1 MTPEDRDILRAEAA
15 IRIMAAMN
23 THAILP
29 PYMPP
34 GTRSEGEAE
43 TEQKKLYRQAA
54 RRAEFAVREANALIA
69 ELVAHEEFDPS
80 QPTIENLVAEGVAR
94 GGQILSCKHGRAS
107 FEPCEK
113 CDAEAAAGTPEGGK
127 TPEPA

>member
-15 IRIMAAMN
+15 VAIMAAMN

-29 PYMPP
+29 PYFPP
-34 GTRSEGEAE
+34 GARSEGEDAA
-43 TEQKKLYRQAA
+43 EQKKLYRQAA

-69 ELVAHEEFDPS
+69 ELTAHEEFDPEK
-80 QPTIENLVAEGVAR
+80 PTIAGLVAEGVAR
-94 GGQILSCKHGRAS
+94 GGQILMCKHGRAS
-107 FEPCEK
+107 YESCDQ
-113 CDAEAAAGTPEGGK
+113 CDAEHAAKGEK